1 MTMKKYIKPSF
12 EVVKLESSDI
22 MLASNESAVKF
33 APLSDVDKNG
43 DTSAIFD
50 ASYWSNK

>member
-1 MTMKKYIKPSF
+1 MKKYITPSI

-22 MLASNESAVKF
+22 MLASGESPLKF
-33 APLSDVDKNG
+33 APLSNVDKDG
-43 DTSAIFD
+43 EASAIFD